1 MAMNNIDEMMILK
14 AAQRLMGGYQPGS
27 FAGQKFSSR
36 EAEARAI
43 RDMLTAISAEEHIDL
58 DEIRDTVRTA
68 GVVGGYRS
76 ESGGAR
82 IPIIDDLDKD
92 RMRSSVAKKLN
103 QIRKDFPP
111 GPERNMSRDAVEDA
125 KDRGLSEN
133 KMVNNKTRKIF
144 RESAEI
150 PHAIYPRGGRR
161 GSMEELVKMRRGKGM
176 LPLLLLSLLGVGGL
190 GLAGAAGGRG
200 DEA

>member
-27 FAGQKFSSR
+27 FAGQKFSSQ

-58 DEIRDTVRTA
+58 DELRDSARTMS
-68 GVVGGYRS
+68 VVGGSRGEDGLRY
-76 ESGGAR
+76 
-82 IPIIDDLDKD
+82 PIVDALDDE
-92 RMRSSVAKKLN
+92 RMRSSMARKLN
-103 QIRKDFPP
+103 SVRKDFPP
-111 GPERNMSRDAVEDA
+111 GPERNMSRDAVIDA
-125 KDRGLSEN
+125 QNAGFGEN
-133 KMVNNKTRKIF
+133 PMINNKTSRAFRDATKIPQALDPP
-144 RESAEI
+144 E
-150 PHAIYPRGGRR
+150 GRV
-161 GSMEELVKMRRGKGM
+161 GSMEQLVKMRRAKGM

>member
-1 MAMNNIDEMMILK
+1 MALNDIEEMMILK

-27 FAGQKFSSR
+27 FAGQKFSSP
-36 EAEARAI
+36 EAEARAL
-43 RDMLTAISAEEHIDL
+43 RDMVTSLSAEEHIDL

-76 ESGGAR
+76 EPGGPR
-82 IPIIDDLDKD
+82 MPVIDELDKD
-92 RMRSSVAKKLN
+92 RMRSSVAKKLKE
-103 QIRKDFPP
+103 IRRDFPP
-111 GPERNMSRDAVEDA
+111 GPERNMSRDAVLDA
-125 KDRGLSEN
+125 RDRGLSEN
-133 KMVNNKTRKIF
+133 EMFNNKTRKMF
-144 RESAEI
+144 RKSAEI
-150 PHAIYPRGGRR
+150 PHAIYPREDRL
-161 GSMEELVKMRRGKGM
+161 GSLEELVKMRRAKGM

>member
-68 GVVGGYRS
+68 GVVGGYRN
-76 ESGGAR
+76 EDGVR

-103 QIRKDFPP
+103 QIRRDFPP
-111 GPERNMSRDAVEDA
+111 GPERNMGRDAVLDA
-125 KDRGLSEN
+125 RARGLSEN

-144 RESAEI
+144 RESALA
-150 PHAIYPRGGRR
+150 PHATYPREDGLR
-161 GSMEELVKMRRGKGM
+161 SMEQLVKMRRGKGM
-176 LPLLLLSLLGVGGL
+176 LPLLLLSLLGIGGL

>member
-27 FAGQKFSSR
+27 FAGQKFSSS

-68 GVVGGYRS
+68 GVVGGYRK
-76 ESGGAR
+76 GGVR
-82 IPIIDDLDKD
+82 VPIIDKLDNE
-92 RMRSSVAKKLN
+92 RMRSARARKLSE
-103 QIRKDFPP
+103 IRRDFQP
-111 GPERNMSRDAVEDA
+111 GPERNMSRDAVKDA
-125 KDRGLSEN
+125 EHKGLSEN
-133 KMVNNKTRKIF
+133 KMFNNKTSRLF
-144 RESAEI
+144 QASASS
-150 PHAIYPRGGRR
+150 PHAIEPRGERL